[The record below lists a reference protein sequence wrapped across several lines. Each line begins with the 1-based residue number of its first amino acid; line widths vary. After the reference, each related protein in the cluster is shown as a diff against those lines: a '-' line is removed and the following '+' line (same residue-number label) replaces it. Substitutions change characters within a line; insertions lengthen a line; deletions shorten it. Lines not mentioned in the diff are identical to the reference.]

1 MRRYISSRLRED
13 TIVVY
18 TFTYKM
24 LMICGG
30 VNNRLQL
37 NGQMPAVCSYKNYE
51 NFTVDNY
58 TDKRTII
65 RNFHNG

>member
-1 MRRYISSRLRED
+1 
-13 TIVVY
+13 
-18 TFTYKM
+18 
-24 LMICGG
+24 MICGG